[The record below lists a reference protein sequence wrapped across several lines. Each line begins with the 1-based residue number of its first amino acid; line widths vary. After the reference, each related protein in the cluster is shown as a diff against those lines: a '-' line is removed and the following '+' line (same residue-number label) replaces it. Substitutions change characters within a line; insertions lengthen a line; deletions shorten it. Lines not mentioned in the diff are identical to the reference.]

1 MPKYLIER
9 IIPGAGKMSSAEL
22 KAISQ
27 KSCDVIGGLGPDIE
41 WLHSYVTDD
50 AIHCVYNAASE
61 EIIREHAMKGGFPAN
76 KIMEVRNVI
85 DPSTAVVGVSAS

>member
-9 IIPGAGKMSSAEL
+9 LIPGAGKMSPAEL

-41 WLHSYVTDD
+41 WLHS
-50 AIHCVYNAASE
+50 
-61 EIIREHAMKGGFPAN
+61 
-76 KIMEVRNVI
+76 
-85 DPSTAVVGVSAS
+85 